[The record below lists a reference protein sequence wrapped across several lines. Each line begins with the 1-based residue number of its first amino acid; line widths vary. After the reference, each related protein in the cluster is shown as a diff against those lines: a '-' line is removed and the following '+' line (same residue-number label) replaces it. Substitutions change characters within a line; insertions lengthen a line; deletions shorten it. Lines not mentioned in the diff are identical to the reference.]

1 MSWLLANTFAAAVL
15 ALLVIAIG
23 RWLRPAPAVMH
34 GLWLVVMLKLIT
46 PPLFTIPLPQTW
58 SQDAAPGTATATAR
72 DVDAPSPAP
81 AADATLLPPLRDDAE
96 LTVHVLPAAPTAA
109 TGAVLPA
116 LQLAWFGSAALLLAF
131 TAAAALRA
139 RRRHSRLGDVPAALR
154 HEVAELASRMGVTT
168 PVLCDDPA
176 TPAPYVCTIGRAR
189 LCVPAR
195 ALLRCPPRGRA
206 AVLAHELAHL
216 RRLDHHVAR
225 AELLLQALLW
235 WHPLFWFA
243 RARMRMWAELACDAI
258 AVRTVPGASL
268 DYATLLV
275 DAVAAPATRG
285 HNAVVLASRPSAR
298 ADFERRL
305 TMILNDPA
313 PQKASRAWLLP
324 FAGLTFGLFALPGAA
339 QGQQQEPAPT
349 RIEVRIDGKPVEG
362 LTPRQRRALL
372 ELVESRRQQ
381 PNKPAQADEPQQPAE
396 SKRSGD
402 AMPATELRAALREA
416 RAEIEADEDL
426 RELGITSEV
435 TQLLDD
441 VADGKGIERSL
452 PGLVR
457 AAMRGAGKLVREEL
471 ESDPDLQ
478 ELGITRGISELVTG
492 MLEDERHVERIG
504 ELTQT
509 AMREALGE
517 VQRELHADPDLR
529 ALGITDEVG
538 RLVTTITEGGD
549 FDLELQRV
557 IERATAAAERAAAV
571 ELRAADHEREGE
583 QGRIE
588 RRAVRER
595 AAAERSAAR
604 AAEREARERAV
615 VERAAAERDTQ
626 RAQELEQR
634 ERLEAARA
642 AMQERRERGRAEQT
656 HTALAEQLAEA
667 RAELERLRAQ
677 LQELEQAQGQ
687 PPRRRRK

>member
-1 MSWLLANTFAAAVL
+1 MNWLIANTFAAAAL
-15 ALLVIAIG
+15 ALLVIGVG

-58 SQDAAPGTATATAR
+58 SQDATPRTATAS
-72 DVDAPSPAP
+72 APT
-81 AADATLLPPLRDDAE
+81 ADAATSAPTGPLPTAARADDAALPPSLRDDAE
-96 LTVHVLPAAPTAA
+96 LTVHLLPATPTAA
-109 TGAVLPA
+109 TGVVLPT
-116 LQLAWFGSAALLLAF
+116 LRLAWFGSAALMLAF

-139 RRRHSRLGDVPAALR
+139 RRRHSRLGDVPAALH
-154 HEVAELASRMGVTT
+154 HEVAELASRMGVTAPT
-168 PVLCDDPA
+168 LCDDPA

-285 HNAVVLASRPSAR
+285 RNAVVLASRPTAR

-305 TMILNDPA
+305 TMILNDRA
-313 PQKASRAWLLP
+313 PKRTSRAWLLP

-339 QGQQQEPAPT
+339 AGQQQEPEPT

-362 LTPRQRRALL
+362 LSPRQRRALL
-372 ELVESRRQQ
+372 ELVEARRERQAPPQ
-381 PNKPAQADEPQQPAE
+381 EPARPPQADAPDQPTPPTPT
-396 SKRSGD
+396 S
-402 AMPATELRAALREA
+402 ELRAALREA

-471 ESDPDLQ
+471 ENDPDLQ
-478 ELGITRGISELVTG
+478 ELGIGRGVSKLVTELLENPRNQELV
-492 MLEDERHVERIG
+492 EDLAGDAI
-504 ELTQT
+504 
-509 AMREALGE
+509 REALDE
-517 VQRELHADPDLR
+517 VRAELREDGDLR
-529 ALGITDEVG
+529 ALGITDEVE
-538 RLVTTITEGGD
+538 RLVTTIAAGGD
-549 FDLELQRV
+549 VETELQRV
-557 IERATAAAERAAAV
+557 VETATAAAERAAAA
-571 ELRAADHEREGE
+571 ELRAARHDESDR
-583 QGRIE
+583 QRAE

-595 AAAERSAAR
+595 AAAERDATR
-604 AAEREARERAV
+604 AVRERDA
-615 VERAAAERDTQ
+615 ERAAR
-626 RAQELEQR
+626 EQQ

-642 AMQERRERGRAEQT
+642 AMRESRLRGRAEDT
-656 HTALAEQLAEA
+656 HAELAEQLAEA

-677 LQELEQAQGQ
+677 LQQLEQAQGQ
-687 PPRRRRK
+687 PQRRRRQ